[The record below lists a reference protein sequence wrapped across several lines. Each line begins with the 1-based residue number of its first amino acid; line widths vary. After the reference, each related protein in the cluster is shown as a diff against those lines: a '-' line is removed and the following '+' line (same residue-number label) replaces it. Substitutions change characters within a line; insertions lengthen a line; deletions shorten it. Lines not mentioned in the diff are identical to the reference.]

1 MKKNYYVR
9 FKNSNHSIQYSFED
23 YSDIFLIAL
32 HYKKILSVSGH
43 RYGTTLYV
51 AFTKSFLSYV

>member
-1 MKKNYYVR
+1 MKQQYYVR
-9 FKNSNHSIQYSFED
+9 FKNSHSSIKYSFED

-32 HYKKILSVSGH
+32 HYKKILSMSDH

-51 AFTKSFLSYV
+51 DFTKSFLNYV